1 MTLGSGAEA
10 LRDPSILEVAAGF
23 VASNDHFT
31 MSVVTSNPQARAKV
45 LVIGWARKRF
55 LLVWPIFLFSILS
68 LAIGVLVGELAHS
81 ATLRVEVT
89 SGVAG
94 VLFCIEILMIWQA
107 ESAF

>member
-1 MTLGSGAEA
+1 MEPLLTEA
-10 LRDPSILEVAAGF
+10 LRDPSILELATDF

-31 MSVVTSNPQARAKV
+31 MSVVTSNPQAGAKV

-81 ATLRVEVT
+81 AALGVAVT
-89 SGVAG
+89 SGAAG
-94 VLFCIEILMIWQA
+94 VLSCIEVLIVWWA